1 MLRQLQIAAI
11 VIVIVHAF
19 AKLVDVGEGFFCA
32 DVDIALPLFSAER
45 ALEECQICDC
55 DSVANVVV
63 IAVFIVVVFIAA
75 IIVVVVVE

>member
-32 DVDIALPLFSAER
+32 DVDIALPLFF